1 MWDLLLYWISSEFLC
16 ARRSAAVEE
25 QGQNEYLKFEIE
37 YLCGFLVVLKLSLQS
52 QSTLKL
58 AFKENLKI
66 DIWSSGR
73 FLVNF

>member
-1 MWDLLLYWISSEFLC
+1 M
-16 ARRSAAVEE
+16 EE

-37 YLCGFLVVLKLSLQS
+37 YLYGFLVVLKLSLRS

-66 DIWSSGR
+66 DI
-73 FLVNF
+73 